1 MQNWSFKINIKKKM
15 KIKTLI
21 GAILWFSAIVASLI
35 AIFRITANIEI
46 AVGFITISFG
56 ILAIIW
62 TSIAI
67 RSLSPGSSLRGYTKT
82 FLFCLI
88 FIILFS
94 IWHALGKMLLW
105 EGLIVFPE
113 YVFIAI
119 AYLIFAAAAYRIW
132 RIGKEFGFKEQ
143 ATRIK
148 RVMVEKKKQKKK
160 KK

>member
-1 MQNWSFKINIKKKM
+1 M

-21 GAILWFSAIVASLI
+21 GAILWFAAIIASLI
-35 AIFRITANIEI
+35 AIFRITANVEI

-67 RSLSPGSSLRGYTKT
+67 KSLSPGSSLRSYTKT

-88 FIILFS
+88 FVILFS
-94 IWHALGKMLLW
+94 IWHALGRVFVW
-105 EGLIVFPE
+105 EGLIIFPE

-119 AYLIFAAAAYRIW
+119 AYLIFAAASYKIW
-132 RIGKEFGFKEQ
+132 RIGKEFGFREQ
-143 ATRIK
+143 AARIK
-148 RVMVEKKKQKKK
+148 RVIIEKKKQKKK
-160 KK
+160 K

>member
-1 MQNWSFKINIKKKM
+1 M

-21 GAILWFSAIVASLI
+21 GAILWFAAIIASLI
-35 AIFRITANIEI
+35 AIFRITANVEV

-67 RSLSPGSSLRGYTKT
+67 RSLSPGSSLRSYTKT

-94 IWHALGKMLLW
+94 IWHVLGKVLVL
-105 EGLIVFPE
+105 EGLIIFPE
-113 YVFIAI
+113 YIFIAI

-132 RIGKEFGFKEQ
+132 RIGKEFGFREQ
-143 ATRIK
+143 AARIK
-148 RVMVEKKKQKKK
+148 GVILGKKKRKK
-160 KK
+160 